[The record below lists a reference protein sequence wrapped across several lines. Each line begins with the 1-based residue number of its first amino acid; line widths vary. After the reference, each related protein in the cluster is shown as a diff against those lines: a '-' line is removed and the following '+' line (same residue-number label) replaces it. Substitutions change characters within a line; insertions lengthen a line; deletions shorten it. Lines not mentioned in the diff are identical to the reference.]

1 MQSSESEEGI
11 LCQSRAPIVAG
22 WTFVCGI
29 VEGVGWRK
37 SRLRVREFN
46 ARWNAFLAQIASRRH
61 MTLGS
66 L

>member
-1 MQSSESEEGI
+1 M
-11 LCQSRAPIVAG
+11 P
-22 WTFVCGI
+22 
-29 VEGVGWRK
+29 VEGAHCCGLDFRLVVGDIEGLGWRK

-46 ARWNAFLAQIASRRH
+46 ARWNAFLPQIASRRH